1 MKLYKKIVI
10 NGELE
15 LLSGLHIGGNKESV
29 EIGGIDSPVIRN
41 KSDNSPYIPGSSLKG
56 KVRSLLEVSSG
67 CNQTSNFKRN
77 DYRGETGLLIA
88 EIFGN
93 AGGNDRT
100 DTGDQSRVIFRD
112 ANLSPQ
118 SKLALLNSNYTDT
131 DYTEIKTETAI
142 DRVRGMAKSGSLR
155 QFERVPAGAVFHFSV
170 VINVVADSDT
180 TAIEKEEKYL
190 NLIKAGLKLLE
201 DDYLG
206 GCGSRGYGQI
216 KLNIDWNNIEHKAVE
231 AYFKH

>member
-1 MKLYKKIVI
+1 MKLFKKIVI
-10 NGELE
+10 SAELE
-15 LLSGLHIGGNKESV
+15 LLTGLHIGGNKESV

-56 KVRSLLEVSSG
+56 KMRSLLEVSAG
-67 CNQTSNFKRN
+67 CNQSSSFRRAE
-77 DYRGETGLLIA
+77 YAGEVGLLIA
-88 EIFGN
+88 EMFGN

-112 ANLSPQ
+112 ANLTPE
-118 SKLALLNSNYTDT
+118 SKEALLRSNYTDT

-142 DRVRGMAKSGSLR
+142 DRVKGMAKSGSLR
-155 QFERVPAGAVFHFSV
+155 QFERVPAGAVFSFSL
-170 VINVVADSDT
+170 VINVVAVN
-180 TAIEKEEKYL
+180 KENADQKERQYL

-216 KLNIDWNNIEHKAVE
+216 KLNIDWNAVEHKPIE
-231 AYFKH
+231 KYFQN

>member
-41 KSDNSPYIPGSSLKG
+41 KNDNSPYIPGSSLKG

-67 CNQTSNFKRN
+67 CNQSSNFKRI

-88 EIFGN
+88 EVFGN
-93 AGGNDRT
+93 AGGTDRT

-118 SKLALLNSNYTDT
+118 SKQALLNSNYTDT

-155 QFERVPAGAVFHFSV
+155 QFERVPAGAFFNFSL
-170 VINVVADSDT
+170 VINVVADSDSM
-180 TAIEKEEKYL
+180 AVEKEQKYL

-216 KLNIDWNNIEHKAVE
+216 KLKVDWNSIEHKTVTD
-231 AYFKH
+231 YFKI

>member
-10 NGELE
+10 DAELE

-56 KVRSLLEVSSG
+56 KMRSLLEVSAG
-67 CNQTSNFKRN
+67 CNQSSTFKRN
-77 DYRGETGLLIA
+77 EYNGETGLLIA
-88 EIFGN
+88 EVFGN
-93 AGGNDRT
+93 AGGTDRT

-112 ANLSPQ
+112 ANLTPG
-118 SKLALLNSNYTDT
+118 SKEALLKSNYTDT

-142 DRVRGMAKSGSLR
+142 DRIRGMAKNGSLR
-155 QFERVPAGAVFHFSV
+155 QFERVPAGAVFSFSL
-170 VINVVADSDT
+170 VINIVAESDSL
-180 TAIEKEEKYL
+180 AAEKEKKYL

-216 KLNIDWNNIEHKAVE
+216 RMKIDWDKVQYKTVDE
-231 AYFKH
+231 YFKN